1 MISEG
6 VFMGSGR
13 TSPRPRE
20 RIVATARNLFHQ
32 HGIRGVGI
40 DTIAEA
46 AATNKTTLYRH
57 FNSKDELI
65 IECLRSRA
73 EEGRQFWAEI
83 EASSPE
89 DALAQ
94 LRFWVGRVAM
104 RLVNDCRGC
113 EFTNAAVELTEEDHP
128 ARKFVGDIKTEYRD
142 WLAKLCRKAG
152 IPRGELLADTLS
164 LLLEG
169 ARTSRQSV
177 GPEGPSSQFQAV
189 AEAIIESYRR

>member
-1 MISEG
+1 
-6 VFMGSGR
+6 MGSGR

-40 DTIAEA
+40 DTIVEA

-152 IPRGELLADTLS
+152 IPRGELLADTLT

-177 GPEGPSSQFQAV
+177 GPEGPSSQFQTI
-189 AEAIIESYRR
+189 AEAIIESFRR

>member
-1 MISEG
+1 
-6 VFMGSGR
+6 MGSGR

-89 DALAQ
+89 DGLAQ

-142 WLAKLCRKAG
+142 WLAKLCRKAE
-152 IPRGELLADTLS
+152 IPRGEFLADTLT

-177 GPEGPSSQFQAV
+177 GPEGPSSQFQTI
-189 AEAIIESYRR
+189 AEAIIESFRR

>member
-89 DALAQ
+89 DGLAQ
-94 LRFWVGRVAM
+94 LRLWVGRVAM

-128 ARKFVGDIKTEYRD
+128 ARKIVGDIKTEYRD

-177 GPEGPSSQFQAV
+177 GPEGPSSQFQTI
-189 AEAIIESYRR
+189 AEAIIESFRR

>member
-1 MISEG
+1 

-89 DALAQ
+89 DGLAQ

-177 GPEGPSSQFQAV
+177 GPEGPSSQFQAI
-189 AEAIIESYRR
+189 AEAIIESFRR

>member
-89 DALAQ
+89 DGLAQ
-94 LRFWVGRVAM
+94 LRFWVARVAM

-113 EFTNAAVELTEEDHP
+113 EFTNAAVELTEEEHP
-128 ARKFVGDIKTEYRD
+128 ARKIVGDIKTEYRD
-142 WLAKLCRKAG
+142 WLAKLCRNAG
-152 IPRGELLADTLS
+152 IPRGELLADTLT

-177 GPEGPSSQFQAV
+177 GPEGPSCQFQTI
-189 AEAIIESYRR
+189 AEAIIESFRR

>member
-1 MISEG
+1 
-6 VFMGSGR
+6 MGSGR

-152 IPRGELLADTLS
+152 IPRGELLADALS